1 MNDYRRQVAREGG
14 FSVDEQGNVVS
25 TRTTIPR
32 IRFITRSVPENW
44 ELLDRLVRNEYRLT
58 DEQKE
63 RYFSHEGIRDKDQ
76 REARMKGDDYYHF
89 LVDSLYASLRVVDF
103 EFHLARKG
111 MVKDTVHTTELDT
124 VYMKGVQAIRDHDYQ
139 AALAFLAPY
148 HEYNTAVA
156 YVALDRNASAFE
168 ILEPLPRTAR
178 VNYMLALVYARR
190 GDDQNAVQHYLD
202 ACRQERSFVSRGNLD
217 PEIAALI
224 RKYDLNRDSGE
235 TWGDL
240 LE

>member
-1 MNDYRRQVAREGG
+1 
-14 FSVDEQGNVVS
+14 
-25 TRTTIPR
+25 
-32 IRFITRSVPENW
+32 
-44 ELLDRLVRNEYRLT
+44 
-58 DEQKE
+58 
-63 RYFSHEGIRDKDQ
+63 
-76 REARMKGDDYYHF
+76 
-89 LVDSLYASLRVVDF
+89 
-103 EFHLARKG
+103 